1 MLEQQRE
8 KNQPQ
13 EGIVELSDEQ
23 LEDVA
28 GGRINYDARIQYLD
42 GEIAAYQYLL
52 SSSRPPVTVVN
63 QTTNNNNTGS
73 NVSNQVGVQSN
84 QYGRHK

>member
-28 GGRINYDARIQYLD
+28 GGRINYDARVQYLD

-52 SSSRPPVTVVN
+52 SRPPVTVVN

-73 NVSNQVGVQSN
+73 KVNNQVGVQSN